1 MEYHSKAIER
11 IMKELGYSDSSS
23 FETKKPL
30 ISLRECFSA
39 EIDNKRILFKV
50 NYIFEANTLHI
61 CGVLSDNNNKNEK
74 IINEFGF
81 AGCSELPFVFTVDD
95 CLIKL
100 ISEGDNRL
108 SATIRKRIGETEV
121 ENTLKTEDDF
131 INFINNN
138 SEPIICER
146 LEVDSYERMSEF

>member
-11 IMKELGYSDSSS
+11 IMKELGYSVPPS

-30 ISLRECFSA
+30 LSLRECFSA
-39 EIDNKRILFKV
+39 KINNKRILFKV
-50 NYIFEANTLHI
+50 TYIFEANTLHI
-61 CGVLSDNNNKNEK
+61 CGVLSDNNKNEK
-74 IINEFGF
+74 IINKFGF

-100 ISEGDNRL
+100 ILEGDNRL

-131 INFINNN
+131 IKFINNN
-138 SEPIICER
+138 IEPIICER
-146 LEVDSYERMSEF
+146 LEVDSYERMSEC